1 MPHIYLV
8 SIDLQTYLNQHIDHK
23 MLELLRLE
31 KTLSP
36 TINQIIFMFLL
47 ASKRRDTLI
56 ILLLQNK
63 KTFRVI
69 KSNSFELW
77 DHTFSNWQK
86 STLVLQSICPI
97 KSHFCL
103 PGYLHPFIFVSVWP
117 FSLKS
122 SFHFLF
128 FFSFSDPLSF
138 PLPARR
144 KYHRPSLPIGS
155 AALPSL
161 CSLI

>member
-23 MLELLRLE
+23 MVESELLRLE

-128 FFSFSDPLSF
+128 FLLLFLWPPL
-138 PLPARR
+138 LPTPCLKEISQAIFA
-144 KYHRPSLPIGS
+144 HWF
-155 AALPSL
+155 
-161 CSLI
+161 CSLT